1 MTRSRVQRQ
10 EKDVKF
16 VSSNIKKQHEGRG
29 YDTNCCEIMLK
40 RRLHEKQQ
48 QQQKTRTQQIHCKV
62 YLNIKINQIDNTE
75 SQSNGLIETEAM

>member
-10 EKDVKF
+10 EKNVKF
-16 VSSNIKKQHEGRG
+16 VSSNIKQQHEGRG

-48 QQQKTRTQQIHCKV
+48 QQQKRAHTTDSLQSLFKYEDQP
-62 YLNIKINQIDNTE
+62 DME